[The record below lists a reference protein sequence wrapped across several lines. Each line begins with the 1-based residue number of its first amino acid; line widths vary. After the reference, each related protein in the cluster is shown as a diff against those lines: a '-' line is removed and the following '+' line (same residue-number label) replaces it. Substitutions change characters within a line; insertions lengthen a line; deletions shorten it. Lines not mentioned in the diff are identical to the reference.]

1 MPESARLNILLVED
15 GLANQRLAVALL
27 SKWGHDVQV
36 AADGKEGLD
45 LFLGESQFDL
55 ILMDL
60 QMPVMDGIEATR
72 EIRSAEQATGER
84 IPILAMTARNLPDD
98 RRECREAG
106 MDGYLV
112 KPVRQHEFHEAISRC
127 IPDFDGP
134 SHVDPSKRKPRNS
147 LINWLGALENVDSD
161 TGILSSVIEASLEE
175 LPLLTSKIDEELQ
188 TQNLK
193 EVQRLAHTIKS
204 SARAFCSS
212 VLTDHAFTL
221 ELAAGSG
228 DLPGAQKAYEAVKQ
242 LVQQFLAELTQRG
255 ADLR

>member
-1 MPESARLNILLVED
+1 M
-15 GLANQRLAVALL
+15 
-27 SKWGHDVQV
+27 
-36 AADGKEGLD
+36 
-45 LFLGESQFDL
+45 
-55 ILMDL
+55 
-60 QMPVMDGIEATR
+60 
-72 EIRSAEQATGER
+72 
-84 IPILAMTARNLPDD
+84 
-98 RRECREAG
+98 
-106 MDGYLV
+106 
-112 KPVRQHEFHEAISRC
+112 RQHEFHEAISRC

-134 SHVDPSKRKPRNS
+134 SLVDPSKRKPRNS

-228 DLPGAQKAYEAVKQ
+228 DLPGAQKAYEAVKP